1 MTSAAQQKP
10 LRVYVPVS
18 VDFSI
23 EGKMYPKRL
32 TWEDGREYEIDRV
45 TDARPSFAAKAG
57 SQGDR
62 YTVRIGGQ
70 IRYLFFEHNAE
81 YGKLVPGR
89 WFVERKTP

>member
-32 TWEDGREYEIDRV
+32 IWEDGREYEIDRV
-45 TDARPSFAAKAG
+45 TDARPSFAAKA
-57 SQGDR
+57 
-62 YTVRIGGQ
+62 
-70 IRYLFFEHNAE
+70 
-81 YGKLVPGR
+81 
-89 WFVERKTP
+89 